1 MEYNP
6 ENFPYK
12 CFYSV
17 EENEV
22 YSFYRQAQGF
32 RVPIKEIVSKKTEM
46 KREGEIQ
53 RPYELEQVF
62 DREFGE
68 MYLINERALVVRSSS

>member
-1 MEYNP
+1 MEKNP

-17 EENEV
+17 GENEV

-32 RVPIKEIVSKKTEM
+32 RVPIREIEIKKDERVLSSM
-46 KREGEIQ
+46 DSLDKM
-53 RPYELEQVF
+53 LA
-62 DREFGE
+62 
-68 MYLINERALVVRSSS
+68 NERAKGQDYVME